1 MYAFKRGFNQEQ
13 EKIGRKKRT
22 VNLYK
27 HQTEQKGA
35 VSKQSYVQE
44 VSGNVKEKNNIKQ
57 KSEEMEGVLM

>member
-1 MYAFKRGFNQEQ
+1 M
-13 EKIGRKKRT
+13 